1 MPVSRGRFA
10 IIEAAFFKQ
19 LNSIAKPRI
28 KAGLGSPGLL
38 PAGLIVLET
47 VGRKSGRA
55 FEVPV
60 VASTCGDYILIGTVR
75 GSSQWIKNLAAMS
88 EVDYWIK
95 GKTRQAR
102 VNVFLP
108 GQDTE
113 AQKVTLPI
121 WLTPLINAL
130 SRITGHTGGSFAI
143 LKSRG

>member
-1 MPVSRGRFA
+1 MPVSRARFA
-10 IIEAAFFKQ
+10 SIEAAFFKQ

-38 PAGLIVLET
+38 PTGLIVLET
-47 VGRKSGRA
+47 VGRKSGRT
-55 FEVPV
+55 FEIPV
-60 VASTCGDYILIGTVR
+60 VASTFGDYILIGTVR

-95 GKTRQAR
+95 GKTRQAS

-113 AQKVTLPI
+113 AQKITLPI

-143 LKSRG
+143 LKSLG